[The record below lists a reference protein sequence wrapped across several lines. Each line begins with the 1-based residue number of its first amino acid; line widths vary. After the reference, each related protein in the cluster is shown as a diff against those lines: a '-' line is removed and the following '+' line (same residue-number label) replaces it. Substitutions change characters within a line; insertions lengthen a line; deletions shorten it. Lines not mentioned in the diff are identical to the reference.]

1 MELEREILAIP
12 WSGKIALH
20 ANQSSV
26 HGSKASLQATF
37 VHSTPAW
44 HVVCNVRPVCVRM
57 CVDYVSG
64 LCVWAMCVGYVCTCS
79 GVNRLGKVAM
89 RADPDSTVTQ
99 CCHHLLTTMVNIS
112 VTRGLHM

>member
-12 WSGKIALH
+12 WSGKITLH

-26 HGSKASLQATF
+26 HGSKASLQVTF

-57 CVDYVSG
+57 CVGYVCG
-64 LCVWAMCVGYVCTCS
+64 LCVWAMCVGYVCGLCVWAMCVHAQVSTDYA
-79 GVNRLGKVAM
+79 RLPCAQIQTALSPNAVI
-89 RADPDSTVTQ
+89 TF
-99 CCHHLLTTMVNIS
+99 
-112 VTRGLHM
+112 